1 MEYYVDCLFIKW
13 IIKKHMLKLNKNVLI
28 GSERRSANSTSTHFD
43 ESRCINK
50 SLSMLNE
57 V

>member
-1 MEYYVDCLFIKW
+1 
-13 IIKKHMLKLNKNVLI
+13 MLKLNKNVLI